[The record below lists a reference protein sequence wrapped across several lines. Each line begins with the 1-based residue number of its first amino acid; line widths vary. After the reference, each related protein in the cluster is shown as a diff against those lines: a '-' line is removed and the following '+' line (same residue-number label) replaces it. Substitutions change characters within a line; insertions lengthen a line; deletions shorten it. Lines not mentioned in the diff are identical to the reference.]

1 MKSSTKV
8 GESWK
13 NSATKL
19 FIESPVSHL
28 TKENTNNIFLIY
40 KVDFSYLSWSRLH
53 ILIDELDLLNLS

>member
-1 MKSSTKV
+1 MKSSKKV

-13 NSATKL
+13 NSAAKL

-28 TKENTNNIFLIY
+28 TSWIFLIY
-40 KVDFSYLSWSRLH
+40 LGQGYTY